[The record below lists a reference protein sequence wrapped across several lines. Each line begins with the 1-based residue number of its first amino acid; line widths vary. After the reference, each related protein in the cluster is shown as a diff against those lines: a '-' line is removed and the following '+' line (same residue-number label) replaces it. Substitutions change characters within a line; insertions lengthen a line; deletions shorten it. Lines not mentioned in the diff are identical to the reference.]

1 MGGSPLV
8 FYRVVLKMVP
18 CGSWLTEKLPSR
30 SRSWDCDLMKFL
42 NMILQS
48 ALVTYVGDVGSDLY
62 KLGAGDNRTSQGTAL
77 ALCWQVYEIWR
88 CRP

>member
-1 MGGSPLV
+1 
-8 FYRVVLKMVP
+8 
-18 CGSWLTEKLPSR
+18 
-30 SRSWDCDLMKFL
+30 MKFL